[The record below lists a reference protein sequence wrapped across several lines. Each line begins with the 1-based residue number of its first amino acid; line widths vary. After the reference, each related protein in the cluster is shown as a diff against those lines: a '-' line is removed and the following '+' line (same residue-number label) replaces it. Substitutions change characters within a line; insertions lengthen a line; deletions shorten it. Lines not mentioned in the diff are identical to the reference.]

1 MSVLKVCYIREK
13 EETCDFIKRVIV
25 RIKRIFNIIDIDKND
40 EKLIYYLPV
49 FADTKLS
56 KYRINRLSKSIVSKL
71 ENVGISNIALSK
83 RLETIQL
90 LKLKLYCENINI
102 LDGRLLFKCLSYE
115 LIEYILKIKN
125 KKMQERRYNIIS

>member
-1 MSVLKVCYIREK
+1 MKVCYIREK

-25 RIKRIFNIIDIDKND
+25 QIKRIFNIIDIDKND

-71 ENVGISNIALSK
+71 ENVGISNIALSQH
-83 RLETIQL
+83 LETIQL
-90 LKLKLYCENINI
+90 LKLKLYCENMNI

>member
-1 MSVLKVCYIREK
+1 MKVCYIREK